1 MNLDILSTYPSIVY
15 FIANR
20 IEVLNM
26 VFGSIGII
34 GMSICLVSLAIFSS
48 EDPNEFERSTFRKCE
63 RLLLLFIILTAIGFS
78 IPSTDTLL
86 HYLVTDMMSNLHY
99 NDIDLYQQDMNRL
112 IEFIKTVY

>member
-34 GMSICLVSLAIFSS
+34 GASICLVSLAIFSS
-48 EDPNEFERSTFRKCE
+48 EDPNEFEINIFRRSEK
-63 RLLLLFIILTAIGFS
+63 LLLLFVIITTIGFS

-86 HYLVTDMMSNLHY
+86 HYLVTNMMSNLHY
-99 NDIDLYQQDMNRL
+99 TDMDLYQQDMNRL

>member
-34 GMSICLVSLAIFSS
+34 GTSICLVNLAIFSS
-48 EDPNEFERSTFRKCE
+48 EDPSEFERSMVKKSE

-86 HYLVTDMMSNLHY
+86 HYLVTDMMSNFHY
-99 NDIDLYQQDMNRL
+99 TDMDLYQQDMNRL